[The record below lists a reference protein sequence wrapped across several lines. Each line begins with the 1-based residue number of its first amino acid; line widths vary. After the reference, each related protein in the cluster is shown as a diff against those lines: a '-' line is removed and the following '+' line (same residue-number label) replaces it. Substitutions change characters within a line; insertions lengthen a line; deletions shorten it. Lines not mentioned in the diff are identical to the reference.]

1 MKKTKKA
8 FTLVELLVVIAILAV
23 LATVGIVGY
32 TSFTKKAKESNDKSV
47 ISQINLALQ
56 ASEVADGKPQT
67 LAEALQVVEEAGFVV
82 ANLTPSTEGYDY
94 IYDMKNNRFAL
105 MDGNKVVSE
114 ATDHPFEEGVNA
126 WQLIA
131 TGQNLSSTRS
141 NYLKPGWSGNIQTST
156 GLDCGVNENL
166 HVTYD
171 HQGGHQEV
179 SIRLLGDTSSLVIN
193 APNDTKVAEID
204 YSQKGCASKSVN
216 SLINYDKEKS
226 LFPEKPTIIQ
236 LHWNDDLD
244 PFITASLNSSLPY
257 NIISRTQ
264 KVFKRLLVTP
274 SPNTQLDK
282 DVIEHLFQYYGKI
295 VSHRFTPTSA
305 HITYSTPQ
313 EGVNALYALDEL
325 VLPSTTLQIH
335 FGRVEPLLSNWKEQ
349 RISLCISRLPLTAK
363 RSHIKIACAGFGEV
377 YIRPT
382 FLPDNLPLRKRI
394 YVDFVNQKEG
404 KEALENLQNHFVA
417 LGFYGVHVNA
427 ASNRLPNDNNNNS
440 SNAATS
446 TTVAAQASS
455 E

>member
-1 MKKTKKA
+1 MENPTNSENNTTPAQNNSTNTSSNNTNGNSKPKTNKKGGNRGYQYGKRDY
-8 FTLVELLVVIAILAV
+8 F
-23 LATVGIVGY
+23 ATGVRI
-32 TSFTKKAKESNDKSV
+32 SNFPESID
-47 ISQINLALQ
+47 L
-56 ASEVADGKPQT
+56 
-67 LAEALQVVEEAGFVV
+67 EAL
-82 ANLTPSTEGYDY
+82 TTY
-94 IYDMKNNRFAL
+94 FAQFGKL
-105 MDGNKVVSE
+105 N
-114 ATDHPFEEGVNA
+114 GVN
-126 WQLIA
+126 I
-131 TGQNLSSTRS
+131 
-141 NYLKPGWSGNIQTST
+141 K
-156 GLDCGVNENL
+156 
-166 HVTYD
+166 
-171 HQGGHQEV
+171 
-179 SIRLLGDTSSLVIN
+179 N

-226 LFPEKPTIIQ
+226 LFPEKPTIVQ

-264 KVFKRLLVTP
+264 KVFKRLLITP
-274 SPNTQLDK
+274 SSNTQLDQ

-295 VSHRFTPTSA
+295 VSHRFSPTSA

-325 VLPSTTLQIH
+325 VLPSTTLQVH

-349 RISLCISRLPLTAK
+349 RISICISRLPLTAK

-404 KEALENLQNHFVA
+404 KEALAGLQDHFVA
-417 LGFYGVHVNA
+417 LGFYGVHVNV
-427 ASNRLPNDNNNNS
+427 ASNRLPNDNNNTANTAVV
-440 SNAATS
+440 NAAAVNATLNA
-446 TTVAAQASS
+446 TAAPAAS

>member
-1 MKKTKKA
+1 MENTNAENTAAQAPAQNNNNNNNNSNNNNNNSSANGKPKTTKKGGSRGYQYGKRDYFA
-8 FTLVELLVVIAILAV
+8 TGVRISNFPESIDLETL
-23 LATVGIVGY
+23 
-32 TSFTKKAKESNDKSV
+32 TKYF
-47 ISQINLALQ
+47 SQF
-56 ASEVADGKPQT
+56 GK
-67 LAEALQVVEEAGFVV
+67 L
-82 ANLTPSTEGYDY
+82 N
-94 IYDMKNNRFAL
+94 
-105 MDGNKVVSE
+105 
-114 ATDHPFEEGVNA
+114 GVN
-126 WQLIA
+126 I
-131 TGQNLSSTRS
+131 
-141 NYLKPGWSGNIQTST
+141 K
-156 GLDCGVNENL
+156 
-166 HVTYD
+166 
-171 HQGGHQEV
+171 
-179 SIRLLGDTSSLVIN
+179 N